1 MNRHGFVAASFFVKD
16 AGVHAHP
23 KVGIGSESLRRWT
36 LQAQIDAGQRQ
47 GPTSRDRSTKSAIS
61 SASASSSG
69 EPDAEARI
77 VSRMIALTILH
88 AKRGRVDGRSF
99 TPGDSTPKTKLPPV
113 GFGSRIDIQHWL

>member
-88 AKRGRVDGRSF
+88 AKRGRVTVGVS
-99 TPGDSTPKTKLPPV
+99 PSGDSTPKTKLPPV